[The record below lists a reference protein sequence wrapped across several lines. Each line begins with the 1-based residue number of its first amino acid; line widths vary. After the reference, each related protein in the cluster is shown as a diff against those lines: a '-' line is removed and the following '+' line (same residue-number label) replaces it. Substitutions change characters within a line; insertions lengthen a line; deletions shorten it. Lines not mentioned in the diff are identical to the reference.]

1 MSRVFT
7 MARRAAGTLVVV
19 GLSMRAQ
26 VVATLLIVM
35 VLVAFCWI
43 LRDPGRSE
51 RFTTMIWAVRGVRR
65 RSPRPRGLDTP
76 ASGAKRGD
84 STG

>member
-7 MARRAAGTLVVV
+7 LARRAMGTLVVV
-19 GLSMRAQ
+19 GLSVRAQ
-26 VVATLLIVM
+26 VVAVLLIVVALA
-35 VLVAFCWI
+35 VLCWI

-65 RSPRPRGLDTP
+65 RSPRLRGPDPP
-76 ASGAKRGD
+76 ASDAKRKGP
-84 STG
+84 GC